1 MTGAEL
7 LSKIP
12 ESLWDEP
19 ISGVD
24 TVRDCAG
31 HVDMS
36 ECARC
41 FEVLTHLIQSLE
53 TT

>member
-12 ESLWDEP
+12 EALWDEP

-24 TVRDCAG
+24 TVRDCAR
-31 HVDMS
+31 HYLES
-36 ECARC
+36 ECWVCRDLL
-41 FEVLTHLIQSLE
+41 VTLIERLE

>member
-12 ESLWDEP
+12 EALWDEP

-31 HVDMS
+31 HFQESGCLV
-36 ECARC
+36 CHGI
-41 FEVLTHLIQSLE
+41 LTDLIKKLDTQ
-53 TT
+53 